1 MKGPWE
7 SFCPTLLLIWNPV
20 YKTLFGLS
28 TPGTKMS
35 QFIDRSEA
43 IEGRSQK
50 KLKTGVNI
58 QREDV
63 QKYGFGSQLSIK

>member
-7 SFCPTLLLIWNPV
+7 SFCPTLSLIWNPV
-20 YKTLFGLS
+20 YKTLFGLRI
-28 TPGTKMS
+28 PGTKMS

-43 IEGRSQK
+43 IEGRSQQ
-50 KLKTGVNI
+50 KLKTGINI